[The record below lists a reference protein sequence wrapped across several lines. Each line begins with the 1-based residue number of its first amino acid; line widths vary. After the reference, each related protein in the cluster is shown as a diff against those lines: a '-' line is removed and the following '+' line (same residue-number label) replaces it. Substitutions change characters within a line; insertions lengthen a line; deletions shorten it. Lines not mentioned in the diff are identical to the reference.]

1 MSYKIVCY
9 GVHEI
14 YAFSL
19 VNMKRSSSP
28 NATRPVI
35 KHYIFRVDTPC
46 VKTANLTQMAPDQRP
61 PETLPEPWLFDTEA
75 LIRELNRC
83 RELVLLIPALD
94 LLFRYVVA
102 VKP

>member
-35 KHYIFRVDTPC
+35 KDYIFRVDTP
-46 VKTANLTQMAPDQRP
+46 A
-61 PETLPEPWLFDTEA
+61 
-75 LIRELNRC
+75 
-83 RELVLLIPALD
+83 
-94 LLFRYVVA
+94 
-102 VKP
+102 